1 MKSPENV
8 ILVHEIS
15 KLKTKDELWNPYSWY
30 QHMRENHPV
39 YYDADQGVWNLFM
52 YDDVNRVLSDFRLFS
67 SRRDRQQFSFP
78 QQETR
83 MNLNSSDPPEHRN
96 VRSIVSKAF
105 TPRSLTEWKPH
116 IQALANEMVEKLRDR
131 DEIDIVED
139 LAAPFPVTVIS
150 NLLGVPTTDLKK
162 VKQWSDILF
171 MPYSREKF
179 ADLDRQKAIAMKE
192 FKTYLLPV
200 AQEKRHHLADDI
212 LSDLIRAEY
221 EGERL
226 TDEEI
231 VAFSLGLLAAG
242 NETTTNLIIN
252 SFYCFLVDKP
262 GTYAELRKHPDL
274 IPQAVEEVLR
284 YRFPVTLARTITED
298 TNIFGPQMKKGQMIV
313 AWVAAANLDE
323 KQFPNASYFDI
334 HRAGNDKHM
343 TFGKGPHFCLGAP
356 LARLEAT
363 IALTTF
369 IQQYKEIKLSPSFQ
383 LENCLLENEQTLKH
397 LPILLK

>member
-39 YYDADQGVWNLFM
+39 YYDADQGVWNVFM
-52 YDDVNRVLSDFRLFS
+52 YEDVNRVLSDFRLFS

-116 IQALANEMVEKLRDR
+116 IQTLATEIIEKLKDR

-150 NLLGVPTTDLKK
+150 NLLGVQATDLKK

-200 AQEKRHHLADDI
+200 VQEKRYHLADDI
-212 LSDLIRAEY
+212 ISDLIRAEY

-262 GTYAELRKHPDL
+262 GTYAELRENPDV

-323 KQFPNASYFDI
+323 TQFPNASNFDI
-334 HRAGNDKHM
+334 HRPGNDKHM

-369 IQQYKEIKLSPSFQ
+369 IQQHKEIKLSPSFQ